1 MFFIG
6 NVRDLTS
13 NQLWLRAQ
21 QWYREYGEDSYLIW
35 WYNWLT
41 LSFFFI
47 GSVVYLHVF
56 GQGLVF
62 LNTSE
67 AAVDLLEKRGAIY
80 SDKPALVM
88 AGEL

>member
-1 MFFIG
+1 MGTMWIALAVAVTLFFWMRTGRKTNYPVPPGPKPMFFIG

-41 LSFFFI
+41 LSFF
-47 GSVVYLHVF
+47 S
-56 GQGLVF
+56 
-62 LNTSE
+62 
-67 AAVDLLEKRGAIY
+67 
-80 SDKPALVM
+80 
-88 AGEL
+88 